1 VINQATIA
9 LACLFLAASVLAH
22 PAEPGAVL
30 DFIPPAPGTYQLQTI
45 MEAPDGEVLDTAGE
59 ARALTD
65 FTRDKLTLLGLI
77 YTRCADPDGCPRATL
92 AFSDVKRRLKAQRG
106 LANQVRLVSL
116 SFDSEHDTPDVLKR
130 YGANARGGDQ
140 TIEWDFLTTT
150 SPRQLMPILDG
161 FGQDLR
167 VASEPTT
174 DAGEPAFTHTL
185 KVFLID
191 RQGRVREIY
200 TTAFLMPQM
209 IVNDI
214 KTLFM
219 EEQQTTHGRSIRQA
233 TPRQKPR
240 Q

>member
-1 VINQATIA
+1 MINQATIA
-9 LACLFLAASVLAH
+9 LACLFLATSVLAH
-22 PAEPGAVL
+22 QAEPSTAL
-30 DFIPPAPGTYQLQTI
+30 DFVPPAPGTYQLQII
-45 MEAPDGEVLDTAGE
+45 MQAPDGEVLDTAGE
-59 ARALTD
+59 ARSLVD

-77 YTRCADPDGCPRATL
+77 YTRCADPDGCPRATW

-106 LANQVRLVSL
+106 LADRVRLVSL
-116 SFDSEHDTPDVLKR
+116 SFDPAHDTPDVLKR
-130 YGANARGGDQ
+130 YGANARSGDR

-150 SPRQLMPILDG
+150 SPRQLAPILDG

-167 VASEPTT
+167 VPSEPAD
-174 DAGEPAFTHTL
+174 DATEPAFTHTL

-214 KTLFM
+214 KTLLM
-219 EEQQTTHGRSIRQA
+219 EEQQTAHGRSIRQ
-233 TPRQKPR
+233 KPR